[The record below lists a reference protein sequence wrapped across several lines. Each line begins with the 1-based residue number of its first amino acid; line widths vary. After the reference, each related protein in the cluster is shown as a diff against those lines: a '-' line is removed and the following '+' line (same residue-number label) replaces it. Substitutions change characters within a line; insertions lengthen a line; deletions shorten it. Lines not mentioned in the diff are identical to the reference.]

1 MHQSISA
8 APAPSPPPLGY
19 CGAFVRLVSHGGG
32 ALANFALP
40 GGRAFANPGAKPE
53 LLTRTRFPI
62 SIELHRGF
70 QWKKQADWLICQ
82 GRGKIEE
89 VCKGMFSILCMH
101 FFIAYASQNYIAEL
115 GSYRRESTFFWLL
128 NQVSLDIIRRT
139 SFHIYKT
146 IHSSKLYSALL
157 ILMSIIL

>member
-8 APAPSPPPLGY
+8 APPHPPGL
-19 CGAFVRLVSHGGG
+19 
-32 ALANFALP
+32 LP
-40 GGRAFANPGAKPE
+40 GICPPCQSREWGISIFCAARGAGICQPRGQTRAFNPRAVPQQHITTE
-53 LLTRTRFPI
+53 RILV
-62 SIELHRGF
+62 E
-70 QWKKQADWLICQ
+70 KQADRLICQ

-101 FFIAYASQNYIAEL
+101 LFTAYQARITQRNSRA
-115 GSYRRESTFFWLL
+115 SYRRVSTFFWLL

-146 IHSSKLYSALL
+146 IHNSKLYSAL
-157 ILMSIIL
+157 

>member
-1 MHQSISA
+1 M
-8 APAPSPPPLGY
+8 
-19 CGAFVRLVSHGGG
+19 
-32 ALANFALP
+32 
-40 GGRAFANPGAKPE
+40 E
-53 LLTRTRFPI
+53 
-62 SIELHRGF
+62 
-70 QWKKQADWLICQ
+70 KQADRLICQ

-101 FFIAYASQNYIAEL
+101 FFIAYPSQNYIAEL

-146 IHSSKLYSALL
+146 IHNSKLYSAL
-157 ILMSIIL
+157 